1 MSESFHLETPRLVLR
16 SFRDDDLPVFVAYRS
31 DPEVARFQ
39 AWDAPFP
46 EERAR
51 EFLKDMRH
59 IIPGLPGEW
68 YQVAIERKEDGA
80 LLGDCAFS
88 VLAEDNHQAEIG
100 FTLARQYQGK
110 GYATEAVGR
119 LLEYLFD
126 DLGLHR
132 VRAVCDVENQPS
144 ARLMERLGMR
154 REGCMLE
161 AYRTRGGWRS
171 EYHYAILNR
180 EWAPGPYR

>member
-1 MSESFHLETPRLVLR
+1 
-16 SFRDDDLPVFVAYRS
+16 
-31 DPEVARFQ
+31 
-39 AWDAPFP
+39 
-46 EERAR
+46 
-51 EFLKDMRH
+51 MRH

-119 LLEYLFD
+119 LLEHLFD

-132 VRAVCDVENQPS
+132 VRAVCDVEIQPS

-154 REGCMLE
+154 REGWMLE
-161 AYRTRGGWRS
+161 AYRTRAAGAASSTTPYSTASGTVS
-171 EYHYAILNR
+171 
-180 EWAPGPYR
+180 PGHDEFSNTVSDANTEPRLACIT

>member
-1 MSESFHLETPRLVLR
+1 MSETFHLETPRLVLR
-16 SFRDDDLPVFVAYRS
+16 SFRDDDLPAFVTYRS
-31 DPEVARFQ
+31 DPEVARYQ

-51 EFLKDMRH
+51 EFIKDMRRV
-59 IIPGLPGEW
+59 IPGLPGEW

-80 LLGDCAFS
+80 LLGDCAFC

-100 FTLARQYQGK
+100 FTLAREHQGR

-119 LLEYLFD
+119 LLEHLFSD
-126 DLGLHR
+126 YGLHR
-132 VRAVCDVENQPS
+132 VRAMCDVGNLPS

-154 REGCMLE
+154 REACMVE

-171 EYHYAILNR
+171 EYHYAILHR
-180 EWAPGPYR
+180 EWAAASRR